1 MISFEGNEGRSMND
15 QHKVIVFGGSLFC
28 KGIESSLKRQL
39 DSVVLQID
47 EAQQDAEEHIHLLC
61 PDVVIVDVVSTR
73 WDVVVATLR
82 KHPETMVI
90 GLDPIKELAWFS
102 GACILQFLLC
112 QNWLL
117 L

>member
-1 MISFEGNEGRSMND
+1 MND

-90 GLDPIKELAWFS
+90 GLDPNKGAGMVLWGVHSSVSSMSELASLVTLHSHSWV
-102 GACILQFLLC
+102 
-112 QNWLL
+112 
-117 L
+117 